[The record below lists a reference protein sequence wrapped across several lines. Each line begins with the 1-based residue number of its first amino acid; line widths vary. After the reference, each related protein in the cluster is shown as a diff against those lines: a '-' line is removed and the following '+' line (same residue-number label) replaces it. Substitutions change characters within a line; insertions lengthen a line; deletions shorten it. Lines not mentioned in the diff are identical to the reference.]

1 MMDMN
6 SFGLNAGPQ
15 MNGWKPWWDR
25 RSADPA
31 PDPKS
36 GARHPMLIC
45 VGFGSRGGFRET
57 GVVRKDEPM
66 ERPTASTP
74 IWPTQPV
81 AGDRKPEE
89 PSQSI
94 PRVKAKIQ

>member
-1 MMDMN
+1 MMGMN

-15 MNGWKPWWDR
+15 MNGWNPWWDG

-31 PDPKS
+31 QDPKS
-36 GARHPMLIC
+36 GARLPMLIC

-66 ERPTASTP
+66 ESPAASTP
-74 IWPTQPV
+74 IWPAQPV
-81 AGDRKPEE
+81 AEDRKTEE

-94 PRVKAKIQ
+94 PGDKTKVQ